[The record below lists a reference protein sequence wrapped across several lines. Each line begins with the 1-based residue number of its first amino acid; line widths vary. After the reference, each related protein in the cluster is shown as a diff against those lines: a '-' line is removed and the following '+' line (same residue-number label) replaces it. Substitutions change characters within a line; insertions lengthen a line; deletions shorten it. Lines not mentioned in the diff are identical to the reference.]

1 MEMRIDM
8 RGITEMRTEKPDYA
22 PRVFHKR
29 TTEEWYRLS
38 CDIAVAFGAKLHRE
52 CHGGVRAAFPGER
65 RDSPSLVIFPTG
77 HWYDHRGGD
86 RGGTLELAE
95 HLGRR
100 GFTQDG
106 SAPRLDDAS
115 FRHLWRGVRS
125 YGLQNKSQRD
135 YEKDWSTTLVW
146 APGDFQDSVLE
157 YFHYRGLRTDWCNSN
172 IIRARSLLQNSEVE
186 QQAQVSGADF
196 CFAVPYYDFAKFLPS
211 RDPGSWEH
219 ISGMQRTFLAHP
231 LDDYHPAR
239 KIGRA
244 MTGPAGMTR
253 IEVPAPTAIE
263 DDTLRPAL
271 LALLM
276 LAPDPKKRRFYSE
289 GLETGLSVAQIAGG
303 RLHCLWSTSGI
314 KNLAEKLMETEG
326 ALIPDSNGD
335 DVHILL
341 VDKDKK
347 RGGENAMRKLF
358 EVFRIL
364 GRHVLFLLPQTPGP
378 EEEWFG
384 DWNDVLL
391 EGRMDAALP
400 WAIEHS
406 LENAQDAPI
415 VPFSDGIEDIEKIE
429 RPQVFKEVQAARDYI
444 QTRGQLERHR
454 TEKALRVN
462 IDTTGLGKTSFLA
475 SDYQAPATAKKTGIV
490 TPQRRDAK
498 RIAEQNAKNGGA
510 FFPRNSRTNIMASE
524 GDSQSILEYAVH
536 DIPHLLWT
544 NDSNYRVSHT
554 DFVSA
559 LEYFKL
565 PACYRNELAMLT
577 VTEKGIASFSKGETH
592 PEQLAAQRQGVRP
605 ECTRCPHGKVADI
618 YYRAEQKPREADEIL
633 QELDAPEH
641 YRGPFFEGNTEKQVI
656 EAPLRFFAP
665 CASELNRRFSYRE
678 KAVCTTTQCL
688 DKDKR
693 LLAQTDNI
701 QHDEEPPLVESVTL
715 GWKNVSEH
723 IIATRKWSEK
733 AKKKLESKHTK
744 EPEKKRL
751 EKELEMAK
759 CTYEIMAFLS
769 DNFLRAAPKYTPE
782 DMEKL
787 LESIEVQQ
795 EIVQPFLQA
804 VLHSVEHQAPFEAP
818 YFEENADADACRYIP
833 PVLAR
838 ALAESLENH
847 SYAFINGESAQMIC
861 TFPTEYGLLLKN
873 TKENKKSLTIYSATP
888 SRVIYELMDR
898 DENFVD
904 DHVHLTWVPITHRKS
919 SVRKDARS
927 NLQEAWKE
935 LWYFWER
942 GIKTAFL
949 ADKKRAQK
957 LREIAKKHK
966 PEWVNL
972 IGWIGKHHIAHNEWS
987 DCEGL
992 IIWSLDLPGV
1002 DVFVREYEALRRI
1015 FHLDW
1020 QPSEL
1025 YKNHWETSVI
1035 APVDF
1040 PHLGKRVEC
1049 RTFENPDLD
1058 RFIRWR
1064 VTQIIAQ
1071 ANGRLRGVNGGGP
1084 KFCRV
1089 YTEIAPIDGLFGCYI
1104 DEVQR
1109 SPRRDNAFVH
1119 RMHVTKIADAIAR
1132 TLVLPQNDP
1141 ESQQQEL
1148 FQREVLEK
1156 RLTVRQIQDLA
1167 QVHQIGFQARH
1178 LREILDA
1185 VVEHLPQVQ
1194 GYDIS
1199 KQGTRL
1205 FLHNTPP
1212 IDTADIGL
1220 GLGQGPQDR
1229 LWALLAQIHA
1239 LLTPGSCITL
1249 RPQDLLHSVQL
1260 DSSSYRAHQSAI
1272 RNIGQPLIQETLE
1285 LFCGGTDLTFGYAA
1299 FDEEARWWI
1308 AMPAA
1313 ADAQAPSSAATTD
1326 SAPDTDEKRECRQ
1339 EDARVLAPYN
1349 TKGRAPHSSTAPT
1362 PKPLPAWIRALL
1374 PDGDTQPLMD
1384 YAPTE
1389 DLPPIDTALA
1399 IHLFTHPINERLMA
1413 YTGIAPT
1420 LERLR
1425 GDTEDRLFPTF
1436 LAVDYG
1442 IVLSR
1447 VTRDLEREHP
1457 EILADGWSKAPPAL
1471 ADFVQHR
1478 VGLEYR
1484 RIWTEQNR
1492 DNAVDPDPL
1501 LETLGELVRRVL
1513 DYLRDEPECLD
1524 IDEALRFVE
1533 DELHHERENDPLL
1546 HALLDDWRL
1555 NPVLPRLDL
1564 TKPLIA
1570 VRVFYAKEKAA

>member
-38 CDIAVAFGAKLHRE
+38 CDIAVAFGAKLRHE
-52 CHGGVRAAFPGER
+52 SHGGVRAEFTEDR
-65 RDSPSLVIFPTG
+65 RNPSMVIFDTG
-77 HWYDHRGGD
+77 FWYDHRDGL
-86 RGGTLELAE
+86 RGGTLDLTA
-95 HLGRR
+95 HLESR
-100 GFTQDG
+100 GFTQNG
-106 SAPRLDDAS
+106 TAPRLDDAS
-115 FRHLWRGVRS
+115 FRRLWRGES
-125 YGLQNKSQRD
+125 YGLQNKPQRD
-135 YEKDWSTTLVW
+135 YEKDWSIKLVW

-157 YFHYRGLRTDWCNSN
+157 YLHSRGLRTDWCNSD
-172 IIRARSLLQNSEVE
+172 IIRARSLLTNSEVE
-186 QQAQVSGADF
+186 KKAQESGADF

-219 ISGMQRTFLAHP
+219 ISGMQRTFLAHGI
-231 LDDYHPAR
+231 DDYHPAR

-253 IEVPAPTAIE
+253 IEVPAPTVIE
-263 DDTLRPAL
+263 DTLSPAL

-276 LAPDPKKRRFYSE
+276 LAPNPKKRRFYSE

-347 RGGENAMRKLF
+347 RDGENAMRKLY

-364 GRHVLFLLPQTPGP
+364 GRRVLFLLPQTPDGV

-384 DWNDVLL
+384 DWNDILL
-391 EGRMDAALP
+391 EGRMDSSLP

-429 RPQVFKEVQAARDYI
+429 RPQIFKDVQVARNHM
-444 QTRGQLERHR
+444 QSRGYLEQHR
-454 TEKALRVN
+454 PKEALLRAH
-462 IDTTGLGKTSFLA
+462 IDTTGLGKTTFLA
-475 SDYQAPATAKKTGIV
+475 KDYQMPAWVKATSIV

-498 RIAEQNAKNGGA
+498 RIVEQNKKVGGEL
-510 FFPRNSRTNIMASE
+510 FPRNSRTNVMAAE
-524 GDSQSILEYAVH
+524 GDSQAILEYALR
-536 DIPHLLWT
+536 DMPHLLWT
-544 NDSNYRVSHT
+544 NDSNYRVSHS

-565 PACYRNELAMLT
+565 PACYRNALSMLT
-577 VTEKGIASFSKGETH
+577 VTEKGIASYSKGETH
-592 PEQLAAQRQGVRP
+592 PEQLAVQRQGVRP

-633 QELDAPEH
+633 QELDQTER
-641 YRGPFFEGNTEKQVI
+641 YRGPFFEGNTETQVV

-701 QHDEEPPLVESVTL
+701 QHDEEPPLIESITL
-715 GWKNVSEH
+715 NWKNVSEH
-723 IIATRKWSEK
+723 IIATRKWSQK
-733 AKKKLESKHTK
+733 AQKKLESKHTK
-744 EPEKKRL
+744 ESEKKRI

-769 DNFLRAAPKYTPE
+769 DNFLRANPKYTPE
-782 DMEKL
+782 ELEKL

-804 VLHSVEHQAPFEAP
+804 VLPSVEHQAPFEAP

-838 ALAESLENH
+838 SLAESLKYR
-847 SYAFINGESAQMIC
+847 SYAFTNGENGAQMIC
-861 TFPTEYGLLLKN
+861 DYPTEYGALIQASKPQ
-873 TKENKKSLTIYSATP
+873 KSLTVYSATP
-888 SRVIYELMDR
+888 SKVIYERFALDK
-898 DENFVD
+898 NYVD
-904 DHVHLTWVPITHRKS
+904 DHVHLSWIPFTHRKS
-919 SVRKDARS
+919 FSRKDVRS
-927 NLQEAWKE
+927 NLQAAWEE

-949 ADKKRAQK
+949 TYKKQAQA
-957 LREIAKKHK
+957 LRKMAKKHK
-966 PEWVNL
+966 PEWEDL
-972 IGWIGKHHIAHNEWS
+972 IGWIGKHHIAHNDWS

-992 IIWSLDLPGV
+992 LIWSLDLPGI

-1015 FHLDW
+1015 YGMDW
-1020 QPSEL
+1020 KPADL
-1025 YKNHWETSVI
+1025 YKNHWETSAL

-1040 PHLGKRVEC
+1040 PHLGKSVEC
-1049 RTFENPDLD
+1049 RVFDNPDLND
-1058 RFIRWR
+1058 FIRWR
-1064 VTQIIAQ
+1064 VSQIITQ
-1071 ANGRLRGVNGGGP
+1071 AIGRLRGVNGGT

-1089 YTEIAPIDGLFGCYI
+1089 YTEIAPIDGLFGTYI
-1104 DEVQR
+1104 DEV
-1109 SPRRDNAFVH
+1109 SATLRRNNEFQH
-1119 RMHVTKIADAIAR
+1119 QMHVQKIADAIAR
-1132 TLVLPQNDP
+1132 TLVLPKNDP
-1141 ESQQQEL
+1141 VADQQEL

-1167 QVHQIGFQARH
+1167 QTHQIGFQARH

-1199 KQGTRL
+1199 RQGTRL
-1205 FLHNTPP
+1205 YLHNTPP

-1229 LWALLAQIHA
+1229 LWALLAQIPA
-1239 LLTPGSCITL
+1239 LLAPGSCITL
-1249 RPQDLLHSVQL
+1249 RPQDLLHAVQL

-1272 RNIGQPLIQETLE
+1272 RHIGQPLIQETLE
-1285 LFCGGTDLTFGYAA
+1285 RFCTGTDLTFGYAA

-1308 AMPAA
+1308 ARAA
-1313 ADAQAPSSAATTD
+1313 VADAQAPSPAATTD
-1326 SAPDTDEKRECRQ
+1326 PAPDSDEKGECRQ
-1339 EDARVLAPYN
+1339 EDARVLTSLN
-1349 TKGRAPHSSTAPT
+1349 TKGGTQHTTHPN

-1389 DLPPIDTALA
+1389 DLPPMDTALA
-1399 IHLFTHPINERLMA
+1399 VHLFTHPINERLMA

-1442 IVLSR
+1442 IVLTR
-1447 VTRDLEREHP
+1447 VTRDLERERP

-1484 RIWTEQNR
+1484 RMWVEKNR
-1492 DNAVDPDPL
+1492 RNTVDPNPL

-1533 DELHHERENDPLL
+1533 DELHRDRENDPLL
-1546 HALLDDWRL
+1546 HALLQDWRI